1 MKPDGPLKL
10 VGGVR
15 DLQIV
20 DAEGVKCGVVD
31 ELEFEGAAGGTLRI
45 KAILVGPGA
54 YRGRLPRW
62 VLWPVWRI
70 AGDRMVRVPWAQV
83 THIGSVV
90 KLAVPA
96 RELGLIRSEDR
107 ARRYVP
113 RVGAL

>member
-1 MKPDGPLKL
+1 MKPDGSLKL

-20 DAEGVKCGVVD
+20 DADGVKCGIVD
-31 ELEFEGAAGGTLRI
+31 EIEFEGAAGGPLRI

-54 YRGRLPRW
+54 YRDRLPRW
-62 VLWPVWRI
+62 VLWVVWRI
-70 AGDRMVRVPWAQV
+70 AGDRVVRVPWAQV
-83 THIGSVV
+83 AHIGSMV
-90 KLAVPA
+90 KLAIPA
-96 RELGLIRSEDR
+96 RQLGLMRSEDR